1 MKFKVFTKSFD
12 TTLMDRETFS
22 FSHNLKDHP
31 SLKLENILKII
42 PTLPKEKVMYSKSIE
57 HIGENLGYALENHKR
72 ELDIDEVVKNLKD
85 GNSFI
90 ALRNPELHPT
100 FKEIFGD
107 IIHDISLVLQSNK
120 KGKTPIDPNIWLFVA
135 SPNAFTPYHF
145 DRSSNFI
152 FQIRGSKE
160 LAVFPPRDEKVMK
173 KSDYEAFMD
182 WNGECPKW
190 SEEIDQ
196 YAHKHDFKA
205 GDAAHI
211 PFISGHY
218 VKNGADDISI
228 TISIFFQSDE
238 TAMWSNAMRM
248 NNRLR
253 KLGLKTRAVN
263 ERPFIDQM
271 KSRMFRKI
279 SYK

>member
-1 MKFKVFTKSFD
+1 MKFKVFTKNFD
-12 TTLMDRETFS
+12 TTLIDRETFN

-57 HIGENLGYALENHKR
+57 HIGENLDYALENHKR
-72 ELDIDEVVKNLKD
+72 ELDIDEVIKNLKD

-90 ALRNPELHPT
+90 ALRNPEIHPT
-100 FKEIFGD
+100 FKEIFD
-107 IIHDISLVLQSNK
+107 NITHDISLVLQSNK
-120 KGKTPIDPNIWLFVA
+120 RGKTPIDPNIWLLIA

-173 KSDYEAFMD
+173 KSEYEAFMD

-238 TAMWSNAMRM
+238 TVKWSNAMRM

-263 ERPFIDQM
+263 ERPFIDHM
-271 KSRMFRKI
+271 KSSMFRKL

>member
-1 MKFKVFTKSFD
+1 MSYRVFTKEFD
-12 TTLMDRETFS
+12 TNLMDRQTFG

-31 SLKLENILKII
+31 SLQLENILKII

-57 HIGENLGYALENHKR
+57 HIGENLDYALENHKQG
-72 ELDIDEVVKNLKD
+72 LNIDEVVKSLND

-90 ALRNPELHPT
+90 ALRNPELHPS
-100 FKEIFGD
+100 FAEVFNNIK
-107 IIHDISLVLQSNK
+107 HDIALVLNK
-120 KGKTPIDPNIWLFVA
+120 NKRGSAPIDPNIWLFVA

-173 KSDYEAFMD
+173 KTEYEAFMD

-196 YAHKHDFKA
+196 HAHKYDFKS

-218 VKNGADDISI
+218 VKNGPEDISI

-238 TAMWSNAMRM
+238 TVQWSNAMRM

-253 KLGLKTRAVN
+253 KVGLKTKPVGIN
-263 ERPFIDQM
+263 PFIDRM
-271 KSRMFRKI
+271 KSSLFTKI
-279 SYK
+279 VRS